1 MQYHTL
7 SLSQAG
13 YEVDVVA
20 MQGSQPIAALRQATN
35 VHIHSIPQLPA
46 WANKL
51 PPLPGLLLKAVF
63 QLLALLVMLL
73 LQLPRPAAILMQNP
87 PAVPSMLVCWL
98 AAARHRAAWVVDW
111 HNTAFSIMQL
121 KYARFPWLISL
132 ARSIEQQLGRR
143 AAAHFCVTKAFK
155 QWLEADFGLSGV
167 QVLYDR
173 PPAMFHRCS
182 LPEMHALLQ
191 RLQPALAAD
200 GVGTCLQQ
208 QLAAAMSAQGGTL
221 LTQQQ
226 AGGAQGP
233 TWRPGRPALVVSSTS
248 WTPDEDFGILL
259 AAAEAYDAAAA
270 ASSSASGSYPDVVVV
285 ITGRGPQREMYL
297 SRIRQ
302 LHLSKVAFCSMWLEP
317 EDYPLILGAADLGVC
332 LHTSSSGE
340 RQTVQGMTVHGS
352 TLRGVAS
359 ARTARSVL
367 LH

>member
-13 YEVDVVA
+13 YEVDVIA

-35 VHIHSIPQLPA
+35 VHIHSIPQVPA
-46 WANKL
+46 WPGKL
-51 PPLPGLLLKAVF
+51 PSLPGLLLKAVF

-87 PAVPSMLVCWL
+87 PAIPSMLVCWL

-173 PPAMFHRCS
+173 PPAMFHRCA
-182 LPEMHALLQ
+182 LPETHALLQ
-191 RLQPALAAD
+191 RLQPALATD
-200 GVGTCLQQ
+200 GIGTCLQQ
-208 QLAAAMSAQGGTL
+208 QLAAAGSAQGGTL
-221 LTQQQ
+221 LTQQ
-226 AGGAQGP
+226 AKGAQGP
-233 TWRPGRPALVVSSTS
+233 TWRPARPALVVSSTS

-270 ASSSASGSYPDVVVV
+270 ASSSSSASSSYPDVVFV

-302 LHLSKVAFCSMWLEP
+302 LRLSKVAFCSMWLEP

-332 LHTSSSGE
+332 LHTSSSGG
-340 RQTVQGMTVHGS
+340 QQI
-352 TLRGVAS
+352 
-359 ARTARSVL
+359 
-367 LH
+367 